1 MKKIKYFTASW
12 CGPCRS
18 FKPVIQE
25 LIEEGN
31 DIEIIDID
39 QNSSKAT
46 EYQIQSI
53 PTLVFEK
60 NGQTYHRSSGVI
72 QKSDIKDI
80 LSNA

>member
-25 LIEEGN
+25 L
-31 DIEIIDID
+31 ID

-72 QKSDIKDI
+72 QKSDIKNI

>member
-39 QNSSKAT
+39 ENLDKASQ
-46 EYQIQSI
+46 YDIQSI
-53 PTLVFEK
+53 PTLIFEK
-60 NGQTYHRSSGVI
+60 DGEPRHRSSGVI
-72 QKSDIKDI
+72 QKFEIESI
-80 LSNA
+80 LSNL